1 MNDTRPWWEKSTEEL
16 LREVMEEREKNKGK
30 VMTEQEE
37 IEDDAEAGY
46 RPEDD

>member
-1 MNDTRPWWEKSTEEL
+1 MDKEWWEKSTEEF
-16 LREVMEEREKNKGK
+16 LREATEEIRKNKGK

-37 IEDDAEAGY
+37 IEDDAQAGY